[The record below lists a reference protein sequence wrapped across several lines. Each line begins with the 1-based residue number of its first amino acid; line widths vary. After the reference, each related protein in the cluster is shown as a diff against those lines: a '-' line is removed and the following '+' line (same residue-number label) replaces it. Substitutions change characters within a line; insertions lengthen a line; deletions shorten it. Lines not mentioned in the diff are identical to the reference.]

1 MDLKLTKASIFRRW
15 PIAVIL
21 ACVVFVVWSTALIA
35 SAHRLQRRQDANV
48 QLVRNL
54 SSVEEILHQLSNMAP
69 LPQGRRP
76 IEKEYSQIRQEIDRN
91 PIYGLVRDLMPRVDA
106 GVIEM
111 SAIQHRM
118 QYPDVSPVALLELQ
132 RALEAQADI
141 AVGAAGEG
149 LGRARE
155 DEAFVSRA
163 LAGRLDQMDV
173 LVVIC
178 CALTA
183 LLVVLFAQRRRAA
196 RALRESVSLVNA
208 TLEAT
213 TDGILVVDLQRRIT
227 GYNRRFL
234 ELWRIPPSVAV
245 EGDNSKLVEFVASQL
260 ADPEEFRQD
269 VERAYLEPAA
279 ETHDTL
285 RFRDGRVFERCR
297 RPQRIGEEILGT
309 VRSFRDI
316 TEREKAVE
324 ALRLMESVVVNANDG
339 VLLTSMDTA
348 NREFTVFFAN
358 AAFTRELGYEKDEIL
373 GKNAISLY
381 SPDVDLAEVQRLA
394 SLVARKEPCRGELLL
409 RSKDGSE
416 IWAEMSFVPVA
427 GPSGGYL
434 IVIGR
439 NVDERKKMEHE
450 LRKLSRALEQCP
462 VSVVITDLEGRIE
475 YVNPK
480 FTELTGYTQDEV
492 RGQTSRILKSG
503 DTSPDE
509 YRQLWETIRTGEW
522 SGYFH
527 NRKKNG
533 DLFWEAA
540 RICPIRDSRGVPT
553 HYLAVKEDI
562 TERRRI
568 EEALAQAK
576 ESAEAAN
583 RAKSEFL
590 ANMSHEIRTPMNGII
605 GFTQLTLQTPL
616 TDDQR
621 DYLETVESSGHAL
634 LRIINDI
641 LDFSKIE
648 AGHLEMER
656 EPFSLRETLEGAVS
670 TVAPEAMGKGLD
682 LSWDIEPAVPDALLG
697 DSTRLRQVL
706 LNLLGNAVKFTAR
719 GFIRAE
725 VSAETVSGGTAVLHF
740 AVKDS
745 GIGIPPAQQQTIFEP
760 FRQADGSTTRKYGGT
775 GLGLAISSRL
785 AQHMR
790 GRIWVES
797 EVGRGSTFHATACF
811 GVAATASGTAPE
823 RGESLDP
830 DHPCLHVLVAEDDPI
845 SRTLASTALAH
856 QGHKVITAAN
866 GVEALWLLEQRQFD
880 LVLMDVQMPQM
891 DGLEATARIR
901 KREARLGGHV
911 QIVAMTAHAMK
922 GDRERCLAAGMDD
935 YISKPLDM
943 GQLLGMVAKIALA
956 GSEDGA
962 LSKEHS

>member
-1 MDLKLTKASIFRRW
+1 M
-15 PIAVIL
+15 IL
-21 ACVVFVVWSTALIA
+21 ACVAFVIWSTALIA
-35 SAHRLQRRQDANV
+35 SAHRLQQRQDANI
-48 QLVRNL
+48 QLVRSL

-69 LPQGRRP
+69 PPRGWRP
-76 IEKEYSQIRQEIDRN
+76 IENEYSRIRREIDPN
-91 PIYGLVRDLMPRVDA
+91 PSYGLVRDLMPRVDA

-111 SAIQHRM
+111 SAVQHRM
-118 QYPDVSPVALLELQ
+118 QGPDISPLALLELQ
-132 RALEAQADI
+132 RTLEAQADI

-155 DEAFVSRA
+155 DEASVSLA
-163 LAGRLDQMDV
+163 LAGRLAQMDV

-183 LLVVLFAQRRRAA
+183 FLVVLLAERRRAA
-196 RALRESVSLVNA
+196 RALRESVSLVSA

-213 TDGILVVDLQRRIT
+213 TDGILVVDLHRRIT
-227 GYNRRFL
+227 GYNHRFL
-234 ELWRIPPSVAV
+234 ELWRIPPFLAA
-245 EGDNSKLVEFVASQL
+245 EGDNSKVVEFVSSQL
-260 ADPEEFRQD
+260 VDPEEFRQD
-269 VERAYLEPAA
+269 VERAYAEPAG

-316 TEREKAVE
+316 TEREKAAE
-324 ALRLMESVVVNANDG
+324 ALRLMESIVVNANEG
-339 VLLTSMDTA
+339 VLLTTMDPP
-348 NREFTVFFAN
+348 NREYTVFFAN

-373 GKNAISLY
+373 GKNARSLY
-381 SPDVDLAEVQRLA
+381 SPDVDQSEILRLA
-394 SLVARKEPCRGELLL
+394 SLLARNQPCRAELLL
-409 RSKDGSE
+409 RCKDGSE

-427 GPSGGYL
+427 GTSGGPGHL

-439 NVDERKKMEHE
+439 NVNERKKMEHE

-475 YVNPK
+475 YANPK
-480 FTELTGYTQDEV
+480 FTELTGYTLDEV
-492 RGQTSRILKSG
+492 LGQTSRILKSG
-503 DTSPDE
+503 DTSPEE

-533 DLFWEAA
+533 ELFWEAA
-540 RICPIRDSRGVPT
+540 RICPIRDSRGAPT

-562 TERRRI
+562 TDRRRI

-616 TDDQR
+616 AGDQR

-656 EPFSLRETLEGAVS
+656 EPFSLRETLAGAVS

-719 GFIRAE
+719 GFIRVE
-725 VSAETVSGGTAVLHF
+725 VGAETVSGGTAVLHF

-745 GIGIPPAQQQTIFEP
+745 GIGIPPSQQQAIFEP
-760 FRQADGSTTRKYGGT
+760 FQQADGSTTRKYGGT

-790 GRIWVES
+790 GRVWVES
-797 EVGRGSTFHATACF
+797 EVGRGSTFHVTASF
-811 GVAATASGTAPE
+811 GVGATASKTASE

-830 DHPCLHVLVAEDDPI
+830 DRPSLSLLVAEDDPI

-856 QGHKVITAAN
+856 QGHKVTTAAN
-866 GVEALWLLEQRQFD
+866 GVEAIWLLEQRHFD

-901 KREARLGGHV
+901 KREARLGGRV
-911 QIVAMTAHAMK
+911 PIVAMTAHAMK

-935 YISKPLDM
+935 YISKPLDVSQM
-943 GQLLGMVAKIALA
+943 LLMVAKIGGIAA
-956 GSEDGA
+956 EDRA
-962 LSKEHS
+962 LSKEHA

>member
-1 MDLKLTKASIFRRW
+1 
-15 PIAVIL
+15 
-21 ACVVFVVWSTALIA
+21 
-35 SAHRLQRRQDANV
+35 
-48 QLVRNL
+48 
-54 SSVEEILHQLSNMAP
+54 
-69 LPQGRRP
+69 
-76 IEKEYSQIRQEIDRN
+76 
-91 PIYGLVRDLMPRVDA
+91 
-106 GVIEM
+106 
-111 SAIQHRM
+111 
-118 QYPDVSPVALLELQ
+118 
-132 RALEAQADI
+132 
-141 AVGAAGEG
+141 
-149 LGRARE
+149 
-155 DEAFVSRA
+155 
-163 LAGRLDQMDV
+163 
-173 LVVIC
+173 
-178 CALTA
+178 
-183 LLVVLFAQRRRAA
+183 
-196 RALRESVSLVNA
+196 
-208 TLEAT
+208 
-213 TDGILVVDLQRRIT
+213 
-227 GYNRRFL
+227 
-234 ELWRIPPSVAV
+234 
-245 EGDNSKLVEFVASQL
+245 
-260 ADPEEFRQD
+260 
-269 VERAYLEPAA
+269 
-279 ETHDTL
+279 
-285 RFRDGRVFERCR
+285 
-297 RPQRIGEEILGT
+297 
-309 VRSFRDI
+309 
-316 TEREKAVE
+316 
-324 ALRLMESVVVNANDG
+324 
-339 VLLTSMDTA
+339 
-348 NREFTVFFAN
+348 
-358 AAFTRELGYEKDEIL
+358 
-373 GKNAISLY
+373 
-381 SPDVDLAEVQRLA
+381 
-394 SLVARKEPCRGELLL
+394 
-409 RSKDGSE
+409 
-416 IWAEMSFVPVA
+416 
-427 GPSGGYL
+427 
-434 IVIGR
+434 
-439 NVDERKKMEHE
+439 
-450 LRKLSRALEQCP
+450 
-462 VSVVITDLEGRIE
+462 
-475 YVNPK
+475 
-480 FTELTGYTQDEV
+480 
-492 RGQTSRILKSG
+492 
-503 DTSPDE
+503 
-509 YRQLWETIRTGEW
+509 
-522 SGYFH
+522 
-527 NRKKNG
+527 
-533 DLFWEAA
+533 
-540 RICPIRDSRGVPT
+540 
-553 HYLAVKEDI
+553 
-562 TERRRI
+562 
-568 EEALAQAK
+568 
-576 ESAEAAN
+576 
-583 RAKSEFL
+583 
-590 ANMSHEIRTPMNGII
+590 
-605 GFTQLTLQTPL
+605 
-616 TDDQR
+616 
-621 DYLETVESSGHAL
+621 VESSGHAL

-811 GVAATASGTAPE
+811 GVAATASETAPE
-823 RGESLDP
+823 RGERLDP